1 MVAAPIAE
9 SVVKTILATDK
20 MIEYCALVDA
30 DGKIE
35 AGGIRR
41 GFGEED
47 VASVPPRHDAWV
59 VGDEPT
65 VGIELIGRESPLR
78 GEEGPR
84 RQRRGLSESAPVCG
98 DKLRVGNT

>member
-47 VASVPPRHDAWV
+47 VASVPPGHDAWV

-65 VGIELIGRESPLR
+65 VGIELIGARIATT
-78 GEEGPR
+78 R
-84 RQRRGLSESAPVCG
+84 RRRTAKTATGT
-98 DKLRVGNT
+98 K